1 MNTAPD
7 TTYHHEIRVTW
18 GDCDPAQIVYTA
30 RIPWFALD
38 AINAWWEDTLGDG
51 WFQLELDRGVGTP
64 FVHMSL
70 DFIAPITPRHRL
82 ICKVW
87 PARLGKTSI
96 DFRVDGMQGDTQCF
110 LRVYRGGYL
119 YKTRATA
126 GHPGSCRG
134 AYTSE
139 CRKTQPIAMI
149 AAARR
154 CFTVEAV

>member
-110 LRVYRGGYL
+110 KGSFTCVFIEADTFT
-119 YKTRATA
+119 KRA
-126 GHPGSCRG
+126 PPPDIRDL
-134 AYTSE
+134 
-139 CRKTQPIAMI
+139 
-149 AAARR
+149 
-154 CFTVEAV
+154 VEAHIPVSAEKRSP